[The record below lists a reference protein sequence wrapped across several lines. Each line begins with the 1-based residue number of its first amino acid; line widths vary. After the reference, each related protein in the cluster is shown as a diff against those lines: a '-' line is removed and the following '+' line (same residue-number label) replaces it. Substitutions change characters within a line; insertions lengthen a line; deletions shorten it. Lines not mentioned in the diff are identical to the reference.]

1 MKSAS
6 EKAPVPGEQL
16 IYARWLDAASRTGF
30 VVLVVAFLAYVFGV
44 VGSHVPLQDLPTL
57 WTLPLEEYLAR
68 TGAPTGWSF
77 IGLLPNGEYLSLIGV
92 VMLGMAT
99 LLCYVRL
106 VFALLKNGDRVHS
119 WIAVAQ
125 VAVLFLAALGFLA
138 GGH

>member
-1 MKSAS
+1 MKSET

-44 VGSHVPLQDLPTL
+44 VGSHVPLQDLPLL

-68 TGAPTGWSF
+68 TGAPTGWGF

-106 VFALLKNGDRVHS
+106 VFALLKNGERLHAG
-119 WIAVAQ
+119 IAAAQ
-125 VAVLFLAALGFLA
+125 VVVLFLAALGFLA

>member
-44 VGSHVPLQDLPTL
+44 VGSHVPLQDLPLL

-68 TGAPTGWSF
+68 TGAPTGWGF

-106 VFALLKNGDRVHS
+106 VFALLKNGERLHAG
-119 WIAVAQ
+119 IAAAQ
-125 VAVLFLAALGFLA
+125 VVVLFLAALGFLA